1 MVNKELKWKIE
12 YIEDG
17 IEKREEGKALL
28 GEPLHLSK
36 PLHNAIIKSVE
47 GIIDVNISD
56 DDRFFLN
63 GYQTWTYSKE
73 MDRNGKERGLR
84 GIPSPIVKHYSLPL
98 YGDYTFVPYSG
109 KKGELHGF
117 TYMTIR
123 KRDEFTLLSSLD
135 ESYGWTEFFLDTN
148 KGEIRIKKDID
159 NLKFDGEFHIFD
171 LYTKKGKEDEVF
183 ASWFKEM
190 NLKITKKPLAGY
202 SSWYNRYQDI
212 SEKTILEDLNG
223 CQKILKKGDLFQ
235 IDDGWEMY
243 VGDWFQDRT
252 KFQSDMK
259 RMVDEIHRR
268 GFLAGLWLA
277 PFVAEEKS
285 DIYKNHKDWLLN
297 IKGEKFKCGCNWSGF
312 WALDIDNKEFQEYL
326 KDIFDTVYNK
336 WGFDLVKLDFL
347 YAAAPSSKENE
358 TRSERMIRAMD
369 FLRKLSKDKLILGCG
384 VPLGAAFGRVDYCR
398 VSCDVTLD
406 WDDKIW
412 MKIIHSERPSTKR
425 ALETS
430 FHRKALNNGGFI
442 TDPDVFFLRRDNIH
456 LSKERK
462 MMLSIFDALN
472 KGLFLTSDNPSLY
485 TEVEIEEYKR
495 VRRIWEKGEITG
507 IVRGDKTIIHYRV
520 DDKEESLTL
529 PL

>member
-1 MVNKELKWKIE
+1 MISKEIQWKIE
-12 YIEDG
+12 YIEGG
-17 IEKREEGKALL
+17 IEKSEEGKAELDHI
-28 GEPLHLSK
+28 LHISK
-36 PLHNAIIKSVE
+36 KFDDATIKSIE
-47 GIIDVNISD
+47 GIIKIEID
-56 DDRFFLN
+56 DSLRFFLN

-73 MDRNGKERGLR
+73 MNRRGRERGLR
-84 GIPSPIVKHYSLPL
+84 GTPSAIINHYSLPL

-109 KKGELHGF
+109 KKGEIHGF
-117 TYMTIR
+117 TYMTVR
-123 KRDEFTLLSSLD
+123 RGEEFTLLSSLD
-135 ESYGWTEFFLDTN
+135 ENFGWTVFYLDTN
-148 KGEIRIKKDID
+148 KGEIRIKKDIQ
-159 NLKFDGEFHIFD
+159 NLKYNGEFHIFD
-171 LYTKKGKEDEVF
+171 LFCEKGKEDEVF
-183 ASWFKEM
+183 SSWFREM
-190 NLKITKKPLAGY
+190 NLKITNKPLAGY

-212 SEKTILEDLNG
+212 SENTILEDLHG
-223 CQKILKKGDLFQ
+223 CERILKKGDLFQ
-235 IDDGWEMY
+235 IDDGWEMF
-243 VGDWFQDRT
+243 VGDWIQDKA
-252 KFQSDMK
+252 KFHCDMK
-259 RMVDEIHRR
+259 NMVDEIHNR

-285 DIYKNHKDWLLN
+285 ELFKHHKDWLLE
-297 IKGEKFKCGCNWSGF
+297 IKGERYKCGSNWSGF

-326 KDIFDTVYNK
+326 KKVFDTVYNK

-369 FLRKLSKDKLILGCG
+369 FLRDLSKDKLILGCG

-430 FHRKALNNGGFI
+430 FHRRTLNNGGFI

-462 MMLSIFDALN
+462 QMLSVFDALN

-485 TEVEIEEYKR
+485 TDVEIEEYKK
-495 VRRIWEKGEITG
+495 VRSIWERGEILKIERG
-507 IVRGDKTIIHYRV
+507 KNIVIHYQV
-520 DDKEESLTL
+520 DGKEETLTL
-529 PL
+529 PF